1 MTQKN
6 TAETVAEVKIAS
18 VEELDAQGFKTTAAK
33 IRHLSAQGMAR
44 GAIAKHLGIRY
55 QWVRNVL
62 ITPIGAK

>member
-1 MTQKN
+1 MTQQNK
-6 TAETVAEVKIAS
+6 AAVEVKIAS
-18 VEELDAQGFKTTAAK
+18 VEELEAQGFKTTASK

-62 ITPIGAK
+62 ITPINAK